1 MEIAGHELLKR
12 GYTHEQFHALNL
24 FEVKEILDAWQEKH
38 LEELWETAY
47 WHLEELWETAYWVSC
62 LMNVHLKKA
71 MTPKELM
78 KQFLPDT
85 SAEERKAERE
95 YFIKK
100 FNLGKGDISHGHKGS

>member
-12 GYTHEQFHALNL
+12 GYTHEQFYALNL
-24 FEVKEILDAWQEKH
+24 FEVKEVLDAWQEK
-38 LEELWETAY
+38 
-47 WHLEELWETAYWVSC
+47 HLEELWETAYWVSC

-100 FNLGKGDISHGHKGS
+100 FNLGKGDISHVHKGS

>member
-1 MEIAGHELLKR
+1 MIS
-12 GYTHEQFHALNL
+12 
-24 FEVKEILDAWQEKH
+24 ILRLHRLQPCVARCA
-38 LEELWETAY
+38 TN
-47 WHLEELWETAYWVSC
+47 WVSC
-62 LMNVHLKKA
+62 LMNVHLKKV

>member
-1 MEIAGHELLKR
+1 
-12 GYTHEQFHALNL
+12 
-24 FEVKEILDAWQEKH
+24 
-38 LEELWETAY
+38 
-47 WHLEELWETAYWVSC
+47 
-62 LMNVHLKKA
+62 

>member
-47 WHLEELWETAYWVSC
+47 WVSC
-62 LMNVHLKKA
+62 LINVHLKKA

>member
-1 MEIAGHELLKR
+1 
-12 GYTHEQFHALNL
+12 
-24 FEVKEILDAWQEKH
+24 
-38 LEELWETAY
+38 
-47 WHLEELWETAYWVSC
+47 
-62 LMNVHLKKA
+62 MNVHLKKA